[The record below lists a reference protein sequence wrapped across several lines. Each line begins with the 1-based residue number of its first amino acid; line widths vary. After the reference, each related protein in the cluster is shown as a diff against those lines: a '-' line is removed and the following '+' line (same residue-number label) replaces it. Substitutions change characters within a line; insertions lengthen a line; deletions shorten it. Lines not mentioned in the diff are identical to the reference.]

1 MAVNDPDEFRM
12 SLMEHLGELR
22 SRLLRVVISVLLLGV
37 GSLVFAKTLYGL
49 LMRPV
54 LRALP
59 PEASALVYTSAIEE
73 INVYMKVGLYG
84 GVFLTTPVILYQ
96 LWGFVS
102 PGLYEKERKLASPFI
117 VFGTLAFIA
126 GASFCYF
133 AVLPQMF
140 EFLLR
145 EESAVALEG
154 RLNTGKL
161 REEDALRY
169 LRLGNV
175 ARAGA
180 LAKQATQELEASGD
194 GQAKPNEGQFGISLV
209 PKQSVDVLTRLDGLG
224 KLIDATRE
232 GLGDQALPLLSQV
245 MEKRQDAVAAFGKR
259 DFVSALTLTDE
270 AAKVLEGAQ
279 PERSAE
285 LASLW
290 QLERDLG
297 AGKAAYESSNWTRPM
312 LSMSEQL
319 TLVLVLLL
327 AFGLIFEMPLVMA
340 VLSLVGLVKAAFLF
354 KYQRHAF
361 VICLIAAAIITPTG
375 DAVNLMLMAGPML
388 ACYELGVLL
397 VWIIEKRRKN
407 NTTAIDKPPE
417 AAA

>member
-1 MAVNDPDEFRM
+1 
-12 SLMEHLGELR
+12 
-22 SRLLRVVISVLLLGV
+22 
-37 GSLVFAKTLYGL
+37 
-49 LMRPV
+49 
-54 LRALP
+54 
-59 PEASALVYTSAIEE
+59 
-73 INVYMKVGLYG
+73 VGLYA

-102 PGLYEKERKLASPFI
+102 PGLYENERKLASPFI
-117 VFGTLAFIA
+117 IFGTLAFLA

-180 LAKQATQELEASGD
+180 LAKEATQDLEASGD
-194 GQAKPNEGQFGISLV
+194 GQAKPDEGHFGISLV

-224 KLIDATRE
+224 KLIDASRE
-232 GLGDQALPLLSQV
+232 GLGDQALPLLSVV
-245 MEKRQDAVAAFGKR
+245 MEKRQEAVAAYGKR
-259 DFVSALTLTDE
+259 DFASALSLTDD
-270 AAKVLEGAQ
+270 AAKLLEGVQ
-279 PERSAE
+279 PERQAE
-285 LASLW
+285 LGNLW

-312 LSMSEQL
+312 LSMTEQL

-397 VWIIEKRRKN
+397 VWIIEKRRK
-407 NTTAIDKPPE
+407 TEVTAIDKPPE
-417 AAA
+417 TAG